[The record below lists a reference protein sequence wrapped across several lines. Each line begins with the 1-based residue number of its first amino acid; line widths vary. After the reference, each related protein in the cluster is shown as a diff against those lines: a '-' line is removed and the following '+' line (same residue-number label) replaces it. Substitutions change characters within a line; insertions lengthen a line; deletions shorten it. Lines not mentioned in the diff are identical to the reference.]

1 MRRMIGSSLF
11 LVAVVAGQALAQ
23 VQPAAKQSG
32 APAKAASAVTW
43 ASLAGDW
50 EGKSTRGTS
59 DSVIT
64 TSTLSFTADKKA
76 YVKYP
81 DRDKIELQNVVIA
94 GDSVTYDAGPYDSI
108 TRPGHKVTTHN
119 VLHVANH
126 KMTGTFAAKFDDG
139 QTLTGRFQGSH
150 KLK

>member
-1 MRRMIGSSLF
+1 MRRMIGSALF
-11 LVAVVAGQALAQ
+11 LVAVAGPALAQ
-23 VQPAAKQSG
+23 VQPAAKQTG
-32 APAKAASAVTW
+32 APKAASAVTW

-64 TSTLSFTADKKA
+64 TSTLTFTADKKA
-76 YVKYP
+76 FVKYP
-81 DRDKIELQNVVIA
+81 DREKIELHNIVIA

-108 TRPGHKVTTHN
+108 TRPGHKVSTHN

-126 KMTGTFAAKFDDG
+126 KMTGTFSAKFDDG
-139 QTLTGRFQGSH
+139 QTLSGRFQGAH